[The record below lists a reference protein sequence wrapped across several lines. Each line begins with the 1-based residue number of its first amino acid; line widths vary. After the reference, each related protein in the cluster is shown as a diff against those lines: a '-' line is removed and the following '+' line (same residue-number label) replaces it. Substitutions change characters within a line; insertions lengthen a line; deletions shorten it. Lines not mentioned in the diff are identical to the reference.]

1 MKIAIAQIN
10 CLVGNIEKNYL
21 SIIQYYLEATKRN
34 CDLVIF
40 PELSLSGYLL
50 QDAVLHSEFL
60 REIDEALLRIANS
73 TKGYKNYIIV
83 GAPVL
88 RAGKI
93 HNAAILMGEGK
104 VCKEFYKKHLPNY
117 GVFDEKRF
125 FHSRISTEL
134 LRIGE
139 LDAGILICEDLWHD
153 DVALDLKNQ
162 GAKILIGI
170 NSSPFDLGKQDMR
183 LNVIQN
189 ITNKTLLPVIYVNRI
204 GADDYLVFDGG
215 SCVVEKNSFIVQ
227 PRYWEENLIEI
238 EYKNGSLSAF
248 IEPYE
253 NKISE
258 NEHIYNALMRGL
270 GDFFSKNG
278 FDRAVLGLSGG
289 IDSSFVAVL
298 AADVLGPENV
308 HCLAMPSMFSSKAS
322 FADAEDLVT
331 KIGCNFN
338 TIEINGVYQQILA
351 NLQNLWG
358 DLPFDVTEEN
368 LQARIRGL
376 LLMAT
381 ANKTK
386 ALPLATSN
394 KSEFAVGY
402 ATLYG
407 DMCGALA
414 PISDI
419 YKTKLYELTKWRN
432 ILIPKDSKN
441 PKLNLINNN
450 IIEKAPSA
458 ELKENQK
465 DTDSLPPYDILDT
478 ILYGLIESNLS
489 TIEAANEYNLPLDL
503 VKKIESMVI
512 NSEFKRKQAPPGIK
526 ISTKAPGI
534 ERRFPIAFKGLRH
547 RQ

>member
-60 REIDEALLRIANS
+60 KEIDEALLKLANS

-93 HNAAILMGEGK
+93 YNAAILIGEGK

-139 LDAGILICEDLWHD
+139 LDAGILICEDLWHND
-153 DVALDLKNQ
+153 IALYLKNQ
-162 GAKILIGI
+162 GAKILIVI

-227 PRYWEENLIEI
+227 PRYWKENLIEI
-238 EYKNGSLSAF
+238 EYKNGLLSAF

-258 NEHIYNALMRGL
+258 NEHIYNALMCGL
-270 GDFFSKNG
+270 GNFFSKNG
-278 FDRAVLGLSGG
+278 FDKAVLGLSSGV
-289 IDSSFVAVL
+289 DSSFVAVL

-322 FADAEDLVT
+322 FTDAEDLVT

-351 NLQNLWG
+351 NLQNLWR

-376 LLMAT
+376 LLMAI

-432 ILIPKDSKN
+432 IFIPKNSKN

-489 TIEAANEYNLPLDL
+489 TIEVANEYNLPLDL
-503 VKKIESMVI
+503 VKKIESMII

-526 ISTKAPGI
+526 ISIKALDI
-534 ERRFPIAFKGLRH
+534 ERRFPITFKGFRH
-547 RQ
+547 R

>member
-10 CLVGNIEKNYL
+10 CLVGNIESNYL

-50 QDAVLHSEFL
+50 QDAVLRYEFL
-60 REIDEALLRIANS
+60 KEIDEALLKIASS

-88 RAGKI
+88 RADKI
-93 HNAAILMGEGK
+93 YNAAILIGQGK
-104 VCKEFYKKHLPNY
+104 VCKKFYKKHLPNY
-117 GVFDEKRF
+117 GVFDEKIF
-125 FHSRISTEL
+125 FHSGISTEL

-139 LDAGILICEDLWHD
+139 LDTGILICEDLWHD
-153 DVALDLKNQ
+153 NVALELKNQ
-162 GAKILIGI
+162 GAKILLSI
-170 NSSPFDLGKQDMR
+170 NSSPFSLGKQDMR

-215 SCVVEKNSFIVQ
+215 SCIIEKNSFIIQ
-227 PRYWEENLIEI
+227 PRYWEENLIEVV
-238 EYKNGSLSAF
+238 YKNGALSTF

-258 NEHIYNALMRGL
+258 NEHIYSALMSGV

-278 FDRAVLGLSGG
+278 FDKAVLGLSGG
-289 IDSSFVAVL
+289 VDSSFVAVL

-322 FADAEDLVT
+322 FTDAEDLVT

-338 TIEINGVYQQILA
+338 TIEINGIYQQILA
-351 NLQNLWG
+351 NLQDLWG
-358 DLPFDVTEEN
+358 DLPFDITEEN

-376 LLMAT
+376 LLMAV

-407 DMCGALA
+407 DMCGAVA

-419 YKTKLYELTKWRN
+419 YKTKLYELAKWRN
-432 ILIPKDSKN
+432 TFIPKSSKN
-441 PKLNLINNN
+441 PKLNLINKN

-465 DTDSLPPYDILDT
+465 DTDSLPPYDILDN

-489 TIEAANEYNLPLDL
+489 TVEVANEYNLPLDL
-503 VKKIESMVI
+503 VKKIESMI
-512 NSEFKRKQAPPGIK
+512 IKSEFKRKQAPPGIK
-526 ISTKAPGI
+526 ISTKALAI
-534 ERRFPIAFKGLRH
+534 ERRFPITFKGFRH
-547 RQ
+547 R